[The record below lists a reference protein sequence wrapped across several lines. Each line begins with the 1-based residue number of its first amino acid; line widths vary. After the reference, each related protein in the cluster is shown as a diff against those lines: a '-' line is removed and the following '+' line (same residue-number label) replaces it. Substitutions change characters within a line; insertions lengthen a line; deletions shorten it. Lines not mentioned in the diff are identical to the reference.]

1 MDGGAGGGSERD
13 STRYTS
19 AVTDSPRVLIT
30 SSTLSV
36 SVNASVALASRPIE
50 PKLWAEIATDMQ
62 SGGVNDQD
70 DWRQGK
76 HLVKESQPLF
86 RELRSLSIMHLT
98 VHLKTTSVDQSAARA
113 ENNKCEQHKNTRA

>member
-1 MDGGAGGGSERD
+1 MDGGAEGGSERD
-13 STRYTS
+13 STRYTN
-19 AVTDSPRVLIT
+19 AVTDSPHVLIT

-36 SVNASVALASRPIE
+36 SLNASVALASWPIE

-76 HLVKESQPLF
+76 HLVKSSQPLF
-86 RELRSLSIMHLT
+86 RELRSLLIMHL
-98 VHLKTTSVDQSAARA
+98 L
-113 ENNKCEQHKNTRA
+113 CI